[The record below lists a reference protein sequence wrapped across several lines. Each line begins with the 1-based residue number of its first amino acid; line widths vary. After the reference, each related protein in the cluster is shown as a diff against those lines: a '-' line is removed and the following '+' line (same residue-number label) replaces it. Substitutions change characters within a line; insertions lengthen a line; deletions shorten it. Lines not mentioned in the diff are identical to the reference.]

1 MEDEAIRAAQEKTLG
16 KLNWLIG
23 RTKMDFKGNPSPVAK
38 AKTKQSV
45 EKQKKE
51 HDKHLQGGN
60 FTPFGHQ
67 PVPLAMDATRV
78 ASHDTPEVASE
89 LPSDHHIR
97 NKYHQVLDKNS
108 QRPIIYGNMQPLHA
122 SLERSPV
129 RGKRRYPN
137 SASSNAIEANVF
149 TRPSARDI
157 QLATAQ
163 ERLQLLRADA
173 LQHPM
178 FTNNSRF
185 VHSCDHWD
193 PTSQLG
199 TNPVLVAPQ
208 KYRAPLMQRRNEVR
222 MVGVLR
228 RTGGA
233 PTWK

>member
-1 MEDEAIRAAQEKTLG
+1 MEDEAMRAAQEKTLG

-23 RTKMDFKGNPSPVAK
+23 RTKTDFKGNPSPVAK
-38 AKTKQSV
+38 SKTKQSV
-45 EKQKKE
+45 ERQKKE
-51 HDKHLQGGN
+51 NEKLFQGGH

-78 ASHDTPEVASE
+78 ASHEVLEINE
-89 LPSDHHIR
+89 LPKDHHSR

-108 QRPIIYGNMQPLHA
+108 HRPVIYDTMQPLH
-122 SLERSPV
+122 SNLQRSPL
-129 RGKRRYPN
+129 RGKRRYPE
-137 SASSNAIEANVF
+137 SGLSKSVEANVF
-149 TRPSARDI
+149 ARPSARDI

-178 FTNNSRF
+178 FTNDSRF

-199 TNPVLVAPQ
+199 ANPVLVAPQ

-222 MVGVLR
+222 MVSVLR